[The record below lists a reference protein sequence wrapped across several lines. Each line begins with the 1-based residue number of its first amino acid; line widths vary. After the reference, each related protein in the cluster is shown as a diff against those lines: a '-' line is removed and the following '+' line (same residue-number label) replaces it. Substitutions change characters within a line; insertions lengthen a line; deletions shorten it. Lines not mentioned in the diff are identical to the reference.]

1 MPWYGWLILGVLF
14 AAGIAV
20 AQWRGWIEL
29 RGNARGH
36 STGAGAFGAL
46 DEVFAPTRHEA
57 QRELEQ
63 QSELP
68 APLRSRAIRRS
79 TSMRGVCA
87 SESAHETP
95 DAGRARAGRRA

>member
-68 APLRSRAIRRS
+68 APAPVAGDPPFDL
-79 TSMRGVCA
+79 
-87 SESAHETP
+87 
-95 DAGRARAGRRA
+95 DAGRVRIRVDARDS